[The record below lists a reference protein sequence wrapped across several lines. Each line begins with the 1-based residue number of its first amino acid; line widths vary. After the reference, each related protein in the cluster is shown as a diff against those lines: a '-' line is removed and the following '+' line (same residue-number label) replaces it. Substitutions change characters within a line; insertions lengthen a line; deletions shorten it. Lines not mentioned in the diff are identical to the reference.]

1 MAILPG
7 KGATSVSSSSELG
20 PVLASL
26 RARLP
31 PLLAQTVPA
40 VRHRLLSVTLGLPA
54 LKLCGVPE
62 LIEDTLYWSQPEADQ
77 TSCGLGNAFE
87 IVTSGPRRFAELKSQ
102 LEQLPAS
109 WLQVHANHPPAPAQL
124 MLAFCFG
131 ADQGDPNLS
140 KTRLHLPELLFEQH
154 GGRASITFSTT
165 LTSRDPLD
173 CLAERWLEKAETLLA
188 GLTREMPSVGGVQR
202 LHQIASHPTREEW
215 LERVHEA
222 RRLIQGGAF
231 SKVVLSRRLRVRT
244 ERRIDA
250 PRVVSWLRGRYPSC
264 AHVAYSL
271 PEGTLIS
278 ASPERLV
285 RLRDGLVRSDAVAST
300 TVRSPDHAEDR
311 YLEQE
316 LLANPKSR
324 REHGLV
330 VDAIVQGLRPLCSR
344 MRVPPQPRI
353 MKLETLQH
361 LWTPIEGLAKPATTV
376 LDCAECLHPTPAVG
390 GYPREPAL
398 SWLATLK
405 ERRTWFTGGIGWI
418 TPQGE
423 GELAVVLRCA
433 MVKGEEAEIFAGA
446 GIVSDSD
453 PRAELGETELKM
465 RVMLEALASAGSG
478 H

>member
-1 MAILPG
+1 MAIPPRE
-7 KGATSVSSSSELG
+7 GATSVSSSSELDAA
-20 PVLASL
+20 LTSL

-31 PLLAQTVPA
+31 KLLARTVPTS
-40 VRHRLLSVTLGLPA
+40 RHRLLSFTLGLPA
-54 LKLCGVPE
+54 LKLHGIPE
-62 LIEDTLYWSQPEADQ
+62 LSEDAVYWSQPEADQ

-87 IVTSGPRRFAELKSQ
+87 IVTSGPRRFAELRYQ
-102 LEQLPAS
+102 LERLPSS
-109 WLQVHANHPPAPAQL
+109 WLHVHVDHPPSPAHL

-131 ADQGDPNLS
+131 ADQGDRELA
-140 KTRLHLPELLFEQH
+140 KTRLHLPELLFEQR
-154 GGRASITFSTT
+154 GERASITFSTT
-165 LTSRDPLD
+165 LTTGATRDRLGEQW
-173 CLAERWLEKAETLLA
+173 LARAEALLK
-188 GLTREMPSVGGVQR
+188 GLTHEMPAVGGVQR
-202 LHQIASHPTREEW
+202 LHQIASLPSREGW
-215 LERVHEA
+215 LNRVHEA
-222 RRLIQGGAF
+222 RRLIQGGTF

-244 ERRIDA
+244 ERPIDT
-250 PRVVSWLRGRYPSC
+250 PRVVNWLRGRYPSC

-324 REHGLV
+324 REHGV
-330 VDAIVQGLRPLCSR
+330 VVEAIVQGLRPLCRS
-344 MRVPPQPRI
+344 MGIPPEPRI

-361 LWTPIEGLAKPATTV
+361 LWTPIEGLVRPATTL
-376 LDCAECLHPTPAVG
+376 LDCAERLHPTPAVG

-398 SWLATLK
+398 SWLAAQE
-405 ERRTWFTGGIGWI
+405 ERRGWFTGGIGWI

-433 MVKGEEAEIFAGA
+433 LVKGDEAEVFAGA
-446 GIVSDSD
+446 GIVRDSD
-453 PRAELGETELKM
+453 PQAELGEIELKM
-465 RVMLEALASAGSG
+465 RVMLDALASAGTG

>member
-1 MAILPG
+1 MH
-7 KGATSVSSSSELG
+7 
-20 PVLASL
+20 ASL
-26 RARLP
+26 RARLSK
-31 PLLAQTVPA
+31 LIARTVPA
-40 VRHRLLSVTLGLPA
+40 KHHRLLSITLGLPA
-54 LKLCGVPE
+54 LHLRGVPE
-62 LIEDTLYWSQPEADQ
+62 LSADAVYWSQPEAKQ

-87 IVTSGPRRFAELKSQ
+87 LVTSGPDRFAELRGR
-102 LEQLPAS
+102 LERLPRS
-109 WLQVHANHPPAPAQL
+109 WLHVHADHPPTPAQL

-131 ADQGDPNLS
+131 ATHDDPEL
-140 KTRLHLPELLFEQH
+140 THARLHLPELLFEQNDD
-154 GGRASITFSTT
+154 RASITFSTT
-165 LTSRDPLD
+165 LTNGETLD
-173 CLAERWLEKAETLLA
+173 RLGERWIEQAEALLR
-188 GLTREMPSVGGVQR
+188 GLTGEMPAVGGVQR
-202 LHQIASHPTREEW
+202 LRQIASHPAREDW
-215 LERVHEA
+215 LDRVREA

-231 SKVVLSRRLRVRT
+231 GKVVLSRRLRVRA
-244 ERRIDA
+244 ERPIDA
-250 PRVVSWLRGRYPSC
+250 PRVVNWLRGRYPSC

-300 TVRSPDHAEDR
+300 TVRSPDQAEDR

-324 REHGLV
+324 QEHGMV
-330 VDAIVQGLRPLCSR
+330 VDAIVQGLRPLCSH
-344 MRVPPQPRI
+344 VGNPPEPRI

-361 LWTPIEGLAKPATTV
+361 LWTPIEGTVKSQTTL
-376 LDCAECLHPTPAVG
+376 LDCAERLHPTPAVG

-398 SWLATLK
+398 SWLATQG
-405 ERRTWFTGGIGWI
+405 ERRGWFTGGIGWI

-433 MVKGEEAEIFAGA
+433 LVQGDEAEVFAGA

-453 PRAELGETELKM
+453 PQAELGETELKI
-465 RVMLEALASAGSG
+465 RVMLDALASAGTG